1 MTYPSASIRCLT
13 NGMSPALRDLS
24 RESALT
30 PSTCRMTSLR
40 PISDFGEHRQ
50 VVRGA
55 DASGPRTMLVRHCS
69 SDVDRVELL
78 RGPVRTSQPMREL
91 REARPVAP
99 GPDRGPTLGPWRPR
113 A

>member
-50 VVRGA
+50 MVGGA
-55 DASGPRTMLVRHCS
+55 DASGPRAMLVGHRS

-78 RGPVRTSQPMREL
+78 RGPVRTPQPMREL
-91 REARPVAP
+91 RETRLVRR
-99 GPDRGPTLGPWRPR
+99 GPDAAPQLEPWRS
-113 A
+113 